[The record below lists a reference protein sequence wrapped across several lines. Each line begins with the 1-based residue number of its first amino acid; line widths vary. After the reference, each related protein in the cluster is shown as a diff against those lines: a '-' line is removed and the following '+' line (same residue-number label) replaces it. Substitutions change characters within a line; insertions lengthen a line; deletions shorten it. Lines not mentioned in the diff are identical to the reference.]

1 MLITQKSHF
10 LFWEWFSLF
19 VNRPFFLND
28 LCVDDVTEAYAFFKP
43 VCLQQISVKTVERKE
58 KCFKSEWIFL
68 VEIFTVFIFINST
81 TRIFLTFTTSKTN
94 LLTALQHAL
103 HRGLTCR
110 NDVSKKVRSKSHT
123 KERKFWSLWII

>member
-1 MLITQKSHF
+1 M
-10 LFWEWFSLF
+10 F
-19 VNRPFFLND
+19 VNRPFFLKD

-94 LLTALQHAL
+94 LLTALHNMHFIGDSPAEM
-103 HRGLTCR
+103 T
-110 NDVSKKVRSKSHT
+110 
-123 KERKFWSLWII
+123 